1 MSFSSLI
8 SAITRTLTQSDF
20 RGRIVIVLLICCF
33 FVLVAV
39 YRLFSI
45 QILSGSQ
52 WAAWNQGLDP
62 KIKQILPPR
71 GNIYIQDTAGQRN
84 HLVATNKPAF
94 VLGANPKEIESAP
107 SILNNVSSIVN
118 IEAEEYNAILG
129 RLTNREKNFV
139 EIADRVT
146 EQQKRRIEKKNLQ
159 GVKFQAS
166 SFRYYPS
173 SSLAAHVVGFL
184 GYIDAE
190 GKWAGGAG
198 VEKFFAEQLSGKR
211 GIAQPLPERG
221 ISEEQVFAPG
231 ADVILT
237 IDQTVQ
243 FKVEQELSEVAERLR
258 AEFGTAIFMDPKT
271 GRVLAMANVPL
282 FDANKHGE
290 AKDHKNHAVQ
300 SRFEMGSVFKPLTM
314 AFGIDSGKIT
324 PQTTYDDPGVRVI
337 DGFRITNFDGKSY
350 GTQTMTEVLESSLNT
365 GTIFALEQM
374 TPNTFLEYVQR
385 FELGEKTGVQL
396 PGEINNNIQ
405 NLTGD
410 YVASQYATA
419 SFGHGVQ
426 FTPLRILA
434 SFSALANEGVVMKP
448 YVIDSIIDQN
458 GEVVATEQEEIATP
472 ISARTAQQVTDMLV
486 SVAENGYDRKVKIPG
501 YNIAAKTGTAQIER
515 NGVYTSDVRHA
526 FIGYAPASDPKFI
539 GILMLENPKDIRF
552 ASDSLA
558 PVFRNIADFLLQ
570 YYEIP
575 PDK

>member
-1 MSFSSLI
+1 MLARFLSLLLSKLAQAGFQNRVI
-8 SAITRTLTQSDF
+8 
-20 RGRIVIVLLICCF
+20 IVFFICCI
-33 FVLVAV
+33 FVVAAV

-71 GNIYIQDTAGQRN
+71 GNIYVQDTAGQRN

-94 VLGANPKEIESAP
+94 VLGANPKNIESAS

-129 RLTNREKNFV
+129 RLTDKRKNFV

-146 EQQKRRIEKKNLQ
+146 QQQKERIERKNLQ
-159 GVKFQAS
+159 GVEFQLS

-173 SSLAAHVVGFL
+173 RSLASHVVGFL
-184 GYIDAE
+184 GYINQE
-190 GKWAGGAG
+190 GAWAGGAG
-198 VEKFFAEQLSGKR
+198 VEKFFAEKLSGKR

-221 ISEEQVFAPG
+221 ISEERVFAPG
-231 ADVILT
+231 ADIILT

-243 FKVEQELSEVAERLR
+243 FKVEQELQEVGERLR

-271 GRVLAMANVPL
+271 GKVLAMANFPL

-290 AKDHKNHAVQ
+290 AQDHANHALQ
-300 SRFEMGSVFKPLTM
+300 SRFELGSIFKPLTM
-314 AFGIDSGKIT
+314 AFGIDAGKIT
-324 PQTTYDDPGVRVI
+324 PQTTYEDPGQRVI
-337 DGFRITNFDGKSY
+337 DGYRITNFDGKSY

-365 GTIFALEQM
+365 GTIFALEEM
-374 TPNTFLEYVQR
+374 GSNTFLEYIQR
-385 FELGEKTGVQL
+385 FQLGKKTGVQL
-396 PGEINNNIQ
+396 PGEVNNNIN
-405 NLTGD
+405 NLTGA

-426 FTPLRILA
+426 FTPLRILT
-434 SFSALANEGVVMKP
+434 SFGALANNGTIMKP
-448 YVIDSIIDQN
+448 YIVDRIIDQN
-458 GEVVATEQEEIATP
+458 GEIIETEQEEVATP
-472 ISARTAQQVTDMLV
+472 ISAKTAQQVTDMLV
-486 SVAENGYDRKVKIPG
+486 SVAENGYDRKVRIPG

-526 FIGYAPASDPKFI
+526 FVGYAPASDPKFI

-558 PVFRNIADFLLQ
+558 PVFKNIADFLLQ